1 SQVRNIAQVATAV
14 ANGDLSKKIDVD
26 ARGEILELKTT
37 LNTMVD
43 TLSAFSSEVTRV
55 AREVGSEGRLGGQA
69 RVEGVSGNWKR
80 LTRSVN
86 ELALNLTT
94 QVRAIGEVASSVAK
108 GDMSRSITVEA
119 QGEVADLKDNVNR
132 MVSNLRET
140 TRTKDWLE
148 SNLTRIAGLM
158 QGHRDMVEV
167 ADLILREL
175 APLVNAHSELFF
187 RVDTSAP
194 DGEGLELIADYGV
207 GGRGRE
213 DLQSESPIRGLIAQ
227 AVRQKERIL
236 IEDAPQHYVTVESAL
251 GSAPASSILILPIL
265 FEDRLLGVIEL
276 ASFSKFNEIQLTFV
290 DQFAHTIGV
299 SFNTIL
305 SNARTEA
312 LLSQSQRLTSEL
324 RTRSEELQRSNAEL
338 EEKASLLATSSQY
351 KSDFLANMSHELR
364 TPLNSLLI
372 LAQLLADNADGRLS
386 EQEVEFAGTIYQAG
400 SDLLQLINDILDLSK
415 VEAGRID
422 VHPQRIPLA
431 KLLDYVRATFR
442 PLTVDRGLGFEVTV
456 GDDVPAELYS
466 DQQRIQQVLRNL
478 LSNAVKFTSRGGVE
492 LRVERVPSEEFTEDT
507 LRDAE
512 TVLAFSVKD
521 TGIGIP
527 AEKLDVIFEAFQ
539 QSEGTTNRKYGGTGL
554 GLSISREIAG
564 LLGGR
569 IDAESEEGVGSQFT
583 LYVPA
588 RLPGKALAA
597 ASGSATPALEPA
609 EPRRPG
615 KRRAGADRGGPR
627 DGRGEAQPAKPAVR
641 APAAE
646 GEAARTA
653 ARTPGPEAVGT
664 EAVAPEVAHTEAPAD
679 RERAD
684 TWPETTR
691 LRQWLSGRPG
701 RVLTGRHV
709 LIVDDDI
716 RNVFALTH
724 MLGRVGISVKYA
736 ENGRE
741 GFDVL
746 ERSPEISL
754 VLMDIMMPEVDG
766 YEVIRTIRATPRL
779 AGLPIIALTAKAMPG
794 DREKAIEAGADGYVP
809 KPVNVDR
816 LLTAIYEQLESH
828 DRRAGGGGRAP
839 DGGPAGETPGDAP
852 GDARG
857 DDDPA
862 APGRAA

>member
-1 SQVRNIAQVATAV
+1 
-14 ANGDLSKKIDVD
+14 
-26 ARGEILELKTT
+26 
-37 LNTMVD
+37 
-43 TLSAFSSEVTRV
+43 
-55 AREVGSEGRLGGQA
+55 
-69 RVEGVSGNWKR
+69 
-80 LTRSVN
+80 
-86 ELALNLTT
+86 
-94 QVRAIGEVASSVAK
+94 
-108 GDMSRSITVEA
+108 
-119 QGEVADLKDNVNR
+119 
-132 MVSNLRET
+132 
-140 TRTKDWLE
+140 
-148 SNLTRIAGLM
+148 
-158 QGHRDMVEV
+158 
-167 ADLILREL
+167 
-175 APLVNAHSELFF
+175 
-187 RVDTSAP
+187 
-194 DGEGLELIADYGV
+194 
-207 GGRGRE
+207 
-213 DLQSESPIRGLIAQ
+213 
-227 AVRQKERIL
+227 
-236 IEDAPQHYVTVESAL
+236 
-251 GSAPASSILILPIL
+251 
-265 FEDRLLGVIEL
+265 
-276 ASFSKFNEIQLTFV
+276 
-290 DQFAHTIGV
+290 
-299 SFNTIL
+299 
-305 SNARTEA
+305 
-312 LLSQSQRLTSEL
+312 
-324 RTRSEELQRSNAEL
+324 
-338 EEKASLLATSSQY
+338 
-351 KSDFLANMSHELR
+351 MSHELR

-422 VHPQRIPLA
+422 VRPQRIPLA

-492 LRVERVPSEEFTEDT
+492 LRVERVPSEQFTEDT

-527 AEKLDVIFEAFQ
+527 AEKLDVVFEAFQ
-539 QSEGTTNRKYGGTGL
+539 QSDGTTNRKYGGTGL

-569 IDAESEEGVGSQFT
+569 IDAESEEGVGSRFT

-615 KRRAGADRGGPR
+615 TRPAEADRGRPR
-627 DGRGEAQPAKPAVR
+627 DGRGEGPGGRREAPPAVG
-641 APAAE
+641 APAAGAE

-653 ARTPGPEAVGT
+653 ARPPGPEAAGA
-664 EAVAPEVAHTEAPAD
+664 EAVAPEAAGPEGHAD
-679 RERAD
+679 REPAD

-746 ERSPEISL
+746 DRSPEISL

-779 AGLPIIALTAKAMPG
+779 AGMPIIALTAKAMPG
-794 DREKAIEAGADGYVP
+794 DRERAIEAGADGYVP

-816 LLTAIYEQLESH
+816 LLSAIYEQLEAH
-828 DRRAGGGGRAP
+828 DRRAGGSPAAG
-839 DGGPAGETPGDAP
+839 DGPADSGTGGGEDRT
-852 GDARG
+852 
-857 DDDPA
+857 